1 MAATIAITDDD
12 AVTRETLKSYLMDE
26 GFTVRLAKS
35 AEELK
40 LLLASETIDLVL
52 LDIRLPRQDG
62 LTLTREL
69 RAVSEIGIILVSSRG
84 EKLDRIIGL
93 EMGADDYIAKPFEP
107 REILARVRNLLRRL
121 KAPGSPRDDRRRC
134 FSGWTLYLDRM
145 RLTDPQEQPVR
156 LTGAEFELLST
167 FVCNAGRVMNRDYL
181 LTATTR
187 RKTDAT
193 DRTIDSLVRRLRR
206 LIEPNPADPRLII
219 TVHGTGYLFAGDV
232 TQSA

>member
-1 MAATIAITDDD
+1 MPATIAITDDD
-12 AVTRETLKSYLMDE
+12 AVTRETLKSYLTDE
-26 GFTVRLAKS
+26 GFDVLLARS

-40 LLLASETIDLVL
+40 DLLAATAVDLVL

-69 RAVSEIGIILVSSRG
+69 RAASEIGIILVSSRA

-121 KAPGSPRDDRRRC
+121 KAPGDQRDDRRRC
-134 FSGWTLYLDRM
+134 FSGWTLWLDRM
-145 RLTDPQEQPVR
+145 RLTDPQGNAVR

-167 FVCNAGRVMNRDYL
+167 FVCNPGRVMNRDYL

-206 LIEPNPADPRLII
+206 LIEPDPADPRLIV

-232 TQSA
+232 TQDG

>member
-12 AVTRETLKSYLMDE
+12 AVTRETLRSYLSDE
-26 GFTVRLAKS
+26 GFTVLLAKS

-40 LLLASETIDLVL
+40 ALLTVETVDLLL

-121 KAPGSPRDDRRRC
+121 KAPGTPRDDRRRY

-145 RLTDPQEQPVR
+145 RLTGPDDQPIR
-156 LTGAEFELLST
+156 MTGAEFELLST
-167 FVCNAGRVMNRDYL
+167 FVCNPGRVMNRDYL

-187 RKTDAT
+187 RKSDAT

-206 LIEPNPADPRLII
+206 LIERDPADPRLII

-232 TQSA
+232 TQGT

>member
-1 MAATIAITDDD
+1 MGNSIAIVDDD
-12 AVTRETLKSYLMDE
+12 AVTRETLRSYLGDE
-26 GFTVRLAKS
+26 GFTVRLARS

-40 LLLASETIDLVL
+40 TLLAATAIDVVL
-52 LDIRLPRQDG
+52 LDIRLPHQDG

-69 RAVSEIGIILVSSRG
+69 RATSEIGIILVTSRG

-107 REILARVRNLLRRL
+107 REIVARVRNLLRRMR
-121 KAPGSPRDDRRRC
+121 ATGQPRDDRRRI
-134 FSGWTLYLDRM
+134 FAGWTLYLDRM
-145 RLTDPQEQPVR
+145 RLTDPSGEPVR
-156 LTGAEFELLST
+156 LTSAEFELLST
-167 FVCNAGRVMNRDYL
+167 FVSNPGRVMNRDYL

-206 LIEPNPADPRLII
+206 MIESDPADPRLIV

-232 TQSA
+232 TQQG